1 MSFLSDGLLY
11 ICYAFLM
18 GSLLVQLA
26 PAGSKPLVEIPRWTV
41 NLSIVGIILL
51 ASAPLLQIIIRFGP
65 SIGYG
70 QAISSVLFTFKEGRA
85 YLIVVGLC
93 ILLLLQFLLFK
104 NSLQEKKVL
113 YPSVLITVCII
124 AIFGW
129 SSHLGAIAGLK
140 GAAIQFLHMLGVA
153 VWIGIL
159 LVIAWFTQEARNWP
173 AFLKWYTPVA
183 IAGVLMIL
191 VSGLMTMS
199 YTTPEYVNSWILS
212 YGQALL
218 MKHLLFIPLIVFGF
232 GNGFIYKH
240 KLKSNPSFNPIPWL
254 RAEAIIVILVF
265 GFTAFMKLQ
274 TPPHEVAETLKY
286 SEPSAMFT
294 MLHPEA
300 SLPLS
305 ISLTAWALI
314 PGIIALLSL
323 GTIVYSFRRNQSR
336 PGSSL
341 IAGLVFVMSAYA
353 AVMLCVQ

>member
-18 GSLLVQLA
+18 GSLLVQLV

-51 ASAPLLQIIIRFGP
+51 ASAPLLQIIVRFGP
-65 SIGYG
+65 NIGYG
-70 QAISSVLFTFKEGRA
+70 KAISSVLFTFKEGKA
-85 YLIVVGLC
+85 YLIVCGLC

-104 NSLQEKKVL
+104 NSLHEKKVL

-129 SSHLGAIAGLK
+129 SSHLGAIAGLT
-140 GAAIQFLHMLGVA
+140 GAAIQFMHMLGVA

-159 LVIAWFTQEARNWP
+159 LVIAWFTQEARNWLS
-173 AFLKWYTPVA
+173 FLKWFTPVA
-183 IAGVLMIL
+183 IVGVLMIL
-191 VSGLMTMS
+191 ISGLMTMS

-218 MKHLLFIPLIVFGF
+218 MKHLLFIPLIVFGLC
-232 GNGFIYKH
+232 NGFFYRQ
-240 KLKSNPSFNPIPWL
+240 KLKNRPQFNPIPWL

-274 TPPHEVAETLKY
+274 APPHEVAETLQY
-286 SEPSAMFT
+286 NDPSAVFT
-294 MLHPEA
+294 LLHPEA

-305 ISLTAWALI
+305 FSLNVVAIVLAIL
-314 PGIIALLSL
+314 ALLSL
-323 GTIVYSFRRNQSR
+323 GYIMYSFRWNKAK
-336 PGSSL
+336 PGISL
-341 IAGLVFVMSAYA
+341 IAGLIFVISGYA
-353 AVMLCVQ
+353 AIMLSVN